1 MTDSSGQVLP
11 DRQHSAYD
19 VNEEPSRL
27 LHDPASHSQDGRL
40 KTSKIPAGSESSLKL
55 SAKHRGEVDGQQ
67 RQQEDDLI
75 LAKIGRGKPWG
86 HRL

>member
-27 LHDPASHSQDGRL
+27 LHDRGISHDIRDFRGR
-40 KTSKIPAGSESSLKL
+40 SSVIL
-55 SAKHRGEVDGQQ
+55 ETVVD
-67 RQQEDDLI
+67 
-75 LAKIGRGKPWG
+75 P
-86 HRL
+86 